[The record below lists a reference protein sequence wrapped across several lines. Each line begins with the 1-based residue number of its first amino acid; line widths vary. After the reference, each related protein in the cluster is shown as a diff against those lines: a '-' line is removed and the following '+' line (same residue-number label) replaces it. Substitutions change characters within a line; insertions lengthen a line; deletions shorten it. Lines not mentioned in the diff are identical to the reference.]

1 MAYRVK
7 RAGTIKKVRG
17 VRDPE
22 GTREAILK
30 AAREVLAR
38 DGKEGLSVAQVAQR
52 AGVNRGTAYQ
62 HFKTREELIEATAVW
77 VSEKLYHATFGDPEV
92 APDQTIE
99 HISVEGLTYRLATFA
114 MENPELG
121 RIWLF
126 ELLSSRRPASDA
138 FWRQYETNLALFAK
152 TEFAQPGID
161 TEVASVIMLAGCFL
175 WPVWARSHARTAK
188 EREQMAGRFARE
200 VIRMSMHGTLRPEK
214 YADIDARLLKAK
226 SGKKNT

>member
-1 MAYRVK
+1 MAKRQKAPAAAK
-7 RAGTIKKVRG
+7 RARG
-17 VRDPE
+17 IRDPE

-77 VSEKLYHATFGDPEV
+77 VSERLYHTTFGDPEV
-92 APDQTIE
+92 APDQANE
-99 HISVEGLTYRLATFA
+99 HISVDGLTYHLANFA

-138 FWRQYETNLALFAK
+138 FCGQYETNLALFAK
-152 TEFAQPGID
+152 TDSA
-161 TEVASVIMLAGCFL
+161 
-175 WPVWARSHARTAK
+175 
-188 EREQMAGRFARE
+188 
-200 VIRMSMHGTLRPEK
+200 
-214 YADIDARLLKAK
+214 
-226 SGKKNT
+226 